1 MNALK
6 AYMNLLLHNFSALL
20 LRYTF
25 ILLHILIRRSLFI
38 YSFFRPTAKK

>member
-20 LRYTF
+20 LRYMI
-25 ILLHILIRRSLFI
+25 ILLHIRIRRSLFI
-38 YSFFRPTAKK
+38 HFFAVGRKK